1 MTPTPTTT
9 PTTPTIG
16 PTPDVEAAGTS
27 RSRGVAGRALAG
39 MCVAVCGVWAF
50 APLESARVEAPEL
63 TVSSAAASEA
73 APRALDLSAFN
84 APLWFA
90 PPPPP
95 TKVAESASPPPP
107 PPPLKWQ
114 LLAIV
119 REGHALRALVY
130 DPDADRV
137 IVLGE
142 GDQSGPR
149 RIARVTPTSLDVRDE
164 AGVRTLA
171 LRDAAQGGRP

>member
-9 PTTPTIG
+9 PTVG
-16 PTPDVEAAGTS
+16 PTPDVEVAGT
-27 RSRGVAGRALAG
+27 RRARGVAGRALAG
-39 MCVAVCGVWAF
+39 LCVAVCGVWAF
-50 APLESARVEAPEL
+50 MPLESARVEAPEV
-63 TVSSAAASEA
+63 TVSSAAAGDA
-73 APRALDLSAFN
+73 VPRALDLSAFN

-95 TKVAESASPPPP
+95 TKVAESSSPPPP

-119 REGHALRALVY
+119 REGGALRALVY
-130 DPDADRV
+130 DPDTDKV

-149 RIARVTPTSLDVRDE
+149 RIARVTPTSLDVRDG

-171 LRDAAQGGRP
+171 LRDAAQGGHP